1 MEMKAEE
8 KYLGDVISSDGRN
21 IKNVK
26 ARVAKG
32 TGIIRRIITILEGIP
47 FVKYYYEVGV
57 ILRNTLLVSSMLC
70 NTEAWYGI
78 TQAELELLESV
89 DTQFLR
95 KLLNAPRGTPKEM
108 LFLEVGVVPFR
119 ELIMKRRI
127 MFLQYILN
135 ESADSMINRFFKTQL
150 KCPTQKDWVKTV
162 ENDLKDLKIGLSFE
176 EIKNFKKVSLKRML
190 NKAVINR
197 ALQRLNTLKE
207 KHSKVAKLNHSTLK
221 MQNYLKY
228 K

>member
-1 MEMKAEE
+1 
-8 KYLGDVISSDGRN
+8 
-21 IKNVK
+21 
-26 ARVAKG
+26 
-32 TGIIRRIITILEGIP
+32 
-47 FVKYYYEVGV
+47 
-57 ILRNTLLVSSMLC
+57 
-70 NTEAWYGI
+70 
-78 TQAELELLESV
+78 
-89 DTQFLR
+89 
-95 KLLNAPRGTPKEM
+95 
-108 LFLEVGVVPFR
+108 
-119 ELIMKRRI
+119 

-150 KCPTQKDWVKTV
+150 KCPTPKDWVKTV

-221 MQNYLKY
+221 MQNYLKGNRNRISQNISELIFKMRSKVTKVKMNEKGSFENLNCAVCNEEKECQKHIMNCKKILEMRKNDHKEVTNY
-228 K
+228 EKIFGENVKSQIKIAKYFEENLKIKNKLERMI